1 MKRRGTSIVEMIVA
15 SVLLAAVMA
24 ASVQMLVVSSAGR
37 RALQR
42 RQVALQE
49 ASNLMEHLAARPW
62 DDLTPQGVAAVQPS
76 QWARQALSQPS
87 VKIEIATSPDDP
99 AAKRIAVT
107 LDWRQ
112 AAGRQRP
119 RVQLVSWRY
128 RR

>member
-62 DDLTPQGVAAVQPS
+62 DDLTPQAVAAVQPS

-87 VKIEIATSPDDP
+87 VEIEIVASPDDP

-107 LDWRQ
+107 LDWQ
-112 AAGRQRP
+112 QGSGRQRP